1 MHPAAGSGT
10 VFNISNL
17 SSSFEKHTDFLQLP
31 GKERICKPIH
41 RRWINRVTS
50 IYRNKNENER
60 SEPESF
66 SSSLDQPHNYT
77 TSEPDHPQDPQL
89 RLFRTQTGYPGEQDP
104 HIYHAYLLPS
114 APSAF
119 AEIGKPIDYHFSI
132 AASWVSGFTTHRR
145 RLTLSRIIPRLWV

>member
-77 TSEPDHPQDPQL
+77 TSEPDHPRILNFVSSGHRQVIQGNKIHTYITHISSRLPHPPSLRSENQSTITSQL
-89 RLFRTQTGYPGEQDP
+89 RHHGSVGLQR
-104 HIYHAYLLPS
+104 
-114 APSAF
+114 
-119 AEIGKPIDYHFSI
+119 I
-132 AASWVSGFTTHRR
+132 AGD
-145 RLTLSRIIPRLWV
+145 